1 MEAVLTFLEALS
13 AIPASAWI
21 KQIYL
26 GLVNGSVF
34 ILLALGLSIIFGMM
48 GIPNFGHGAFYM
60 LGAYAGWVFFKHTG
74 NFWLSLAIAPVVIGS
89 LGIAAEVA
97 LLRQTYE
104 KKESVFLGVL
114 VTFGILLF
122 APDFIR
128 MVFGKEG
135 LPFAVPEALRG
146 TAFTFENTDFSRYRV
161 FLICVTFAL
170 AVFLWLLLNRT
181 KLGMLI
187 RAGTSDPLMVE
198 VLGVDIRKIWSISFG
213 LGISLA
219 AFAGVMVGPIFAVQ
233 PTMGEVVLIQSFIVV
248 IVGGMGSFWGAV
260 ISGIIV
266 GQVLTV
272 FPLIPYLEPAADVL
286 IYLLMVTVLVLRPRG
301 LFGEEGIFTE

>member
-1 MEAVLTFLEALS
+1 
-13 AIPASAWI
+13 
-21 KQIYL
+21 
-26 GLVNGSVF
+26 
-34 ILLALGLSIIFGMM
+34 
-48 GIPNFGHGAFYM
+48 
-60 LGAYAGWVFFKHTG
+60 
-74 NFWLSLAIAPVVIGS
+74 
-89 LGIAAEVA
+89 
-97 LLRQTYE
+97 
-104 KKESVFLGVL
+104 
-114 VTFGILLF
+114 
-122 APDFIR
+122 
-128 MVFGKEG
+128 